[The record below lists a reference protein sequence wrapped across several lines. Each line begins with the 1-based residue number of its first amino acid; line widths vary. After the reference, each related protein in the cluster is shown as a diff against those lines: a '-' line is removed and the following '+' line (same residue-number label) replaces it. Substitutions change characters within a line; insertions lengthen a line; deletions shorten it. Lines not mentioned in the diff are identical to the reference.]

1 MSPSVGFLSKKQ
13 VCVCVQLTFY
23 IENNGEQEDL
33 ERLANNV
40 KYSSFIWRLAK
51 EDIQQEGGG
60 YVLDEGRRRE
70 KPGLQSAFQDSW
82 GYQKD
87 PVSKNQKSKT

>member
-1 MSPSVGFLSKKQ
+1 MSPSVGFLSKNR
-13 VCVCVQLTFY
+13 CVCVQLTFY

-51 EDIQQEGGG
+51 EDI
-60 YVLDEGRRRE
+60 
-70 KPGLQSAFQDSW
+70 
-82 GYQKD
+82 
-87 PVSKNQKSKT
+87 